1 MFRRPHHQRIAL
13 LLRAMDAELLT
24 QAKCYFG
31 GGTAIVL
38 QLGEYRESADIDFLC
53 SDKQGYRVL
62 RNAIAAPTLGT
73 VLRMPVKHLR
83 DVRTHRDKI
92 STYLEIDGM
101 PIRVEFVLEAR
112 IELGGAIDPVL
123 GVPVLCRDDLY
134 AEKLLANADRAL
146 DRSQMSR
153 DLIDLAMMIDAWGP
167 IPAAALKKAVDAYG
181 QAIHDYFERGLAL
194 LRDDRYRGE
203 CLRAMAMEPRLGDA
217 IIATLESH
225 RPQATESQSD

>member
-1 MFRRPHHQRIAL
+1 MFKRPHHQRIAL
-13 LLRAMDAELLT
+13 LLRAMDAELLAR
-24 QAKCYFG
+24 AKCYFG

-38 QLGEYRESADIDFLC
+38 QLGEYRESVDIDFLC

-73 VLRMPVKHLR
+73 VLRTPVRHLR

-92 STYLEIDGM
+92 STYLEIDEV
-101 PIRVEFVLEAR
+101 PIRVEFVLEGR
-112 IELGGAIDPVL
+112 IDLNGALDPAL

-153 DLIDLAMMIDAWGP
+153 DLIDLGMMIDAWGP
-167 IPAAALKKAVDAYG
+167 IPATALKKAVDAYG
-181 QAIHDYFERGLAL
+181 QAIYDYFERGVAL
-194 LRDDRYRGE
+194 LHDNRYRGE
-203 CLRAMAMEPRLGDA
+203 CLQAMAMEPRLGDA
-217 IIATLESH
+217 LIATLDTH
-225 RPQATESQSD
+225 QPRLTP

>member
-1 MFRRPHHQRIAL
+1 MFKRPHHQRIAL
-13 LLRAMDAELLT
+13 LLRAMDAELLAR
-24 QAKCYFG
+24 AKCYFG

-38 QLGEYRESADIDFLC
+38 QLGEYRESVDIDFLC

-73 VLRMPVKHLR
+73 VLRTPVRHLR

-92 STYLEIDGM
+92 STYLEIDEV
-101 PIRVEFVLEAR
+101 PIRVEFVLEGR
-112 IELGGAIDPVL
+112 IDLDGALDPAL

-153 DLIDLAMMIDAWGP
+153 DLIDLGMMIDAWGP
-167 IPAAALKKAVDAYG
+167 IPATALKKAVDAYG
-181 QAIHDYFERGLAL
+181 QAIYDYFERGLAL
-194 LRDDRYRGE
+194 LQDNRYRGE
-203 CLRAMAMEPRLGDA
+203 CLQAMAMEPRLGDA
-217 IIATLESH
+217 LLAALDTH
-225 RPQATESQSD
+225 RPRLTP